1 MMKKDKAKN
10 TIVCNTNPNAVGQPL
25 FATPGIKSFI
35 NRKVTGLAT
44 KKKMSAE

>member
-1 MMKKDKAKN
+1 MKKDTAKN
-10 TIVCNTNPNAVGQPL
+10 TSVCNTNPNAVGHPL
-25 FATPGIKSFI
+25 TATPGIKLLT